1 MTEEKRESTRPDH
14 AGTKDPGTGEHAIP
28 AASKDAA
35 AADGANDA
43 EAGAKEDGD
52 EKSGQPP
59 AEAARPKSEP
69 APADAPK
76 SDRKQSAP
84 PTRTEGETS
93 AKPEPK
99 PDPLVAEVTELKA
112 ERERLKDQLLRT
124 AADFDNYRKRARR
137 DLEDGD
143 RRAREETLRE
153 LLPIIDNLER
163 AVSAAESATS
173 PIAVAEGVRMV
184 LKQFQEVASRLS
196 LQRLAVVGERF
207 DPALHDAVQQLETDE
222 HEPGTI
228 VSEVH
233 AGYRVG
239 ERLLRPALV
248 VVARPK
254 AKTEEEAPESKPD
267 VEA

>member
-1 MTEEKRESTRPDH
+1 MTEEKRESTRPDD
-14 AGTKDPGTGEHAIP
+14 AGTKEPSTGEHAIP
-28 AASKDAA
+28 AASKETATAA
-35 AADGANDA
+35 DA
-43 EAGAKEDGD
+43 EAAPSAQASGAKSE
-52 EKSGQPP
+52 PP
-59 AEAARPKSEP
+59 RTESEP
-69 APADAPK
+69 APASDAPK
-76 SDRKQSAP
+76 NEKAVAAAP
-84 PTRTEGETS
+84 GRTE
-93 AKPEPK
+93 PEPTAK
-99 PDPLVAEVTELKA
+99 PDPLAAELAELKA
-112 ERERLKDQLLRT
+112 ERDRLKDQLLRV

-163 AVSAAESATS
+163 AVSAAETATS

-239 ERLLRPALV
+239 DRLLRPALV

-254 AKTEEEAPESKPD
+254 VKTEEHSEPKPD